1 MPKHYEKPSVELS
14 KRLVKL
20 MDKFAVMQHPMTKYT
35 DRNFPDWAYP
45 YRVVCFSYYF
55 MIERDS
61 DAHK

>member
-1 MPKHYEKPSVELS
+1 
-14 KRLVKL
+14 
-20 MDKFAVMQHPMTKYT
+20 MDKFAVMQHPRTKYN